1 MLNLIIL
8 AYVAGFI
15 VAIPPG
21 SFMIA
26 AVQRALQFGFR
37 NAFIFSLGS
46 CLADIFYLLV
56 VYFGV
61 SYIFADNH
69 AFRITLLFFSG
80 VLLLFFG
87 ICAVRN
93 SREVKVNTGTSRK
106 SEPDTKTFLSGLGLT
121 LLSPVTIVAW
131 LAIGG
136 GFFLLWNRQMPHAKN
151 MSVLLIPVFILGLMT
166 WIGPLLYFVSKVRHF
181 IEEKIIRTLVIAA
194 GIMLIGLGGLS
205 FIYAIREILA

>member
-1 MLNLIIL
+1 MLNLILL
-8 AYVAGFI
+8 AFVTGFI

-21 SFMIA
+21 SFTIA

-46 CLADIFYLLV
+46 CLADVIYLLV
-56 VYFGV
+56 VCFGV

-87 ICAVRN
+87 ICAIRN
-93 SREVKVNTGTSRK
+93 SGEVKVNTGTSRK
-106 SEPDTKTFLSGLGLT
+106 SESDMRTFLSGLGLT
-121 LLSPVTIVAW
+121 LLSPVTVVAW
-131 LAIGG
+131 IAIGG

-151 MSVLLIPVFILGLMT
+151 MSILLIPIFILGLMS
-166 WIGPLLYFVSKVRHF
+166 WIGPLLYFVSKVRHY
-181 IEEKIIRTLVIAA
+181 IEERIIGSAIIAA
-194 GIMLIGLGGLS
+194 GTLLIGLGGLS
-205 FIYAIREILA
+205 FFYAIREIMA